1 MIKQIKRLDNF
12 VRQLLFKKKKD
23 TLWRMN
29 IALYPK
35 PLPTAKN
42 NVKIYFDYILRQH
55 FNS

>member
-29 IALYPK
+29 IALYPE